1 MRQWLIEHRV
11 AAPEENAR
19 PQSRQERRAANAP
32 FKFAPAEGTKFF
44 EPHGWREIEFRSSI
58 KEAFRL
64 HRTMRMA
71 WIFRILGALQP
82 AAKREEMRRMGGIV
96 LLDRI

>member
-1 MRQWLIEHRV
+1 MRQWLIDIASPRLKKMLDRKVGKHV
-11 AAPEENAR
+11 
-19 PQSRQERRAANAP
+19 SAANAP
-32 FKFAPAEGTKFF
+32 FQFAPAEGTKFF
-44 EPHGWREIEFRSSI
+44 EPHGWKEREFRSTMV
-58 KEAFRL
+58 EAFRL

-96 LLDRI
+96 LLDRV